1 MVVVLRQSALLPAC
15 SSVGKSFVAL
25 LCHIYAQ
32 FLYIT
37 RIDFLLISTCYELLC
52 STCECELK
60 ERVRVDRV
68 TVAAA
73 RLSSALNSSQLP
85 RLIFIAAASLTLRRR
100 RYVMIRGF
108 LFLEFPLYA
117 VKMAWWVLKTFL
129 SQQCESLSGVTC
141 SSWER
146 SFEQIRRVTIEG
158 GPKAVISALS
168 ESCCD
173 EFLLLPSPPQFVT

>member
-117 VKMAWWVLKTFL
+117 VKWHGGCLRRFCRSSASPYQV
-129 SQQCESLSGVTC
+129 SLVVRGKD
-141 SSWER
+141 R
-146 SFEQIRRVTIEG
+146 SNRYAE
-158 GPKAVISALS
+158 
-168 ESCCD
+168 
-173 EFLLLPSPPQFVT
+173 